1 MTTHIVPLPDIPAE
15 RPGVAR
21 LTWVVIA
28 LGAAIAPQALHQ
40 PLAITVLAVVLGA
53 WRLAAERRGWALPR
67 ASLRSLG
74 ALVGF
79 AAVWLTFRTINGPEA
94 GSALLITMLAL
105 KLTETTTVRDCQ
117 VLVLLGFFVV
127 LGEFLYSQ
135 ELWIALW
142 LLPSCWLLA
151 AVLLAVSH
159 PVVGFKP
166 TVALRAS
173 GRYLAVAL
181 PLMIAMFVL
190 FPRVPG
196 PLWGAPGGRGDAV
209 SGLSDSMEPGAI
221 TNLILSDEVA
231 FRVRFLEGTPPTA
244 RYWRGPTLHRFDGQ
258 RWEQS
263 WFKPPEP
270 VALEYGGGRVRYEV
284 TLEAHNQPWL
294 FALEMPESRPSGAE
308 LRYDFSLVDT
318 KLVRERK
325 RYEVTSRSEFTAG
338 ADQLPRR
345 LRWDLQLPERGN
357 ARSRE
362 LAERWRAE
370 HIVKNADTMGVVRQ
384 ALAMYREQP
393 FVYTLRPPRLGRDSV
408 DDFLFGTQR
417 GFCEHYASSFVFLM
431 RAAGIPARIVTG
443 YLGGELN
450 PFNDTWVVRQ
460 SDAHAWAEIWVAERG
475 WIRVDPTGAVAPD
488 RIERGLEEALPDG
501 EVLPGEYLRSFDLLI
516 SLRDR
521 WDAVDTA
528 WNRFFLGYGPEMQR
542 EFVQLIG
549 LAPDWQSMVTTLLI
563 VLLIM
568 LAALAAWLVYTH
580 KPRPVDAARRE
591 WDRFRALLAR
601 EGVAPS
607 ETEGPQDYAARAAAA
622 LPGKRAEIAQVAEAY
637 VAARYSP
644 ADRAAA
650 LVSLRRSV
658 AEFRRSA

>member
-1 MTTHIVPLPDIPAE
+1 MTTPIVPLPDIPAE

-28 LGAAIAPQALHQ
+28 LAAVMAPQALHQ
-40 PLAITVLAVVLGA
+40 PIAITVLAVVLGA
-53 WRLAAERRGWALPR
+53 WRLTAERRGWALPR
-67 ASLRSLG
+67 ASVRTLA

-79 AAVWLTFRTINGPEA
+79 AAVWFTFRTINGPEA
-94 GSALLITMLAL
+94 GSALLLTMLAL
-105 KLTETTTVRDCQ
+105 KLTETATVRDCQ

-127 LGEFLYSQ
+127 LGEFLYTQ
-135 ELWIALW
+135 ELMVALW

-159 PVVGFKP
+159 PVVGFRP

-173 GRYLAVAL
+173 GRYLALAL

-196 PLWGAPGGRGDAV
+196 PLWGAPGGSGDSV
-209 SGLSDSMEPGAI
+209 SGLGDSMEPGAI

-231 FRVRFLEGTPPTA
+231 FRVRFIDGEPPAA
-244 RYWRGPTLHRFDGQ
+244 RYWRGPTLHRFDGR

-270 VALEYGGGRVRYEV
+270 VELALEGGRVRYEV
-284 TLEAHNQPWL
+284 TLEAHNRPWL
-294 FALEMPESRPSGAE
+294 FALEMPESRPSGSE
-308 LRYDFSLVDT
+308 LRYDYSLVEPR
-318 KLVRERK
+318 LVRERK
-325 RYEVTSRSEFTAG
+325 RYEITSRTEFVAG
-338 ADQLPRR
+338 AEQTPRR

-362 LAERWRAE
+362 LAQRWRGASTDE
-370 HIVKNADTMGVVRQ
+370 MGVVRQ
-384 ALAMYREQP
+384 ALTMFREQP
-393 FVYTLRPPRLGRDSV
+393 FVYTLRPPRLGREPIDE
-408 DDFLFGTQR
+408 FLFGSQR

-431 RAAGIPARIVTG
+431 RAAGIPARVVTG

-450 PFNDTWVVRQ
+450 PWNDVWVVRQ
-460 SDAHAWAEIWVAERG
+460 SDAHAWAEVWVRGRG
-475 WIRVDPTGAVAPD
+475 WIRVDPTGAVAPE
-488 RIERGLEEALPDG
+488 RIEGGLEEALPDG
-501 EVLPGEYLRSFDLLI
+501 EVLPGEYLRSFDFLI
-516 SLRDR
+516 SLRDS
-521 WDAVDTA
+521 WDAMDTA

-542 EFVQLIG
+542 EFVQLLG
-549 LAPDWQSMVTTLLI
+549 LEPDWQSLVTTLMVVV
-563 VLLIM
+563 VLM

-591 WDRFRALLAR
+591 WDRFRTLLAR

-607 ETEGPQDYAARAAAA
+607 DTEGPQDFARRAAEA
-622 LPGKRAEIAQVAEAY
+622 LPARRKAIDAVTAAY
-637 VAARYSP
+637 VAARYAKPDDAALP
-644 ADRAAA
+644 ALRAALWQFKQA
-650 LVSLRRSV
+650 
-658 AEFRRSA
+658 A

>member
-21 LTWVVIA
+21 LTWVVVA

-40 PLAITVLAVVLGA
+40 PLAITVLAVVLGT

-67 ASLRSLG
+67 ASVRSLA

-94 GSALLITMLAL
+94 GSALLLTMLAL

-127 LGEFLYSQ
+127 LGEFLYTQ
-135 ELWIALW
+135 ELWVALW
-142 LLPSCWLLA
+142 LLPACWLLA

-173 GRYLAVAL
+173 GRYLAIAM
-181 PLMIAMFVL
+181 PLMVAMFVL

-209 SGLSDSMEPGAI
+209 SGIGDSMEPGAI
-221 TNLILSDEVA
+221 SNLILSDEVA
-231 FRVRFLEGTPPTA
+231 FRVRFLEGTPPAA

-263 WFKPPEP
+263 WFRPPEP
-270 VALEYGGGRVRYEV
+270 VELTLAGGKVRYEV
-284 TLEAHNQPWL
+284 TLEAHNMPWL
-294 FALEMPESRPSGAE
+294 FALEMVEQRPPGAE
-308 LRYDFSLVDT
+308 LRYDYGLVDA

-325 RYEVTSRSEFTAG
+325 RYEVTSRTEFTAG
-338 ADQLPRR
+338 AEQTPRR

-357 ARSRE
+357 ARARE

-370 HIVKNADTMGVVRQ
+370 SGDEMGVVRQ
-384 ALAMYREQP
+384 ALTMFREQP

-431 RAAGIPARIVTG
+431 RAAGIPSRIVTG
-443 YLGGELN
+443 YLGGEIN
-450 PFNDTWVVRQ
+450 PWNDVWVVRQ
-460 SDAHAWAEIWVAERG
+460 SDAHAWAEVWIAGRG
-475 WIRVDPTGAVAPD
+475 WIRVDPTGAVAPE

-501 EVLPGEYLRSFDLLI
+501 EVLPGEYLRSFDVLI
-516 SLRDR
+516 SLRDS
-521 WDAVDTA
+521 WDAMDTA

-542 EFVQLIG
+542 EFVQLLG
-549 LAPDWQSMVTTLLI
+549 LAPDWQSLVTTLMVV
-563 VLLIM
+563 VLVM
-568 LAALAAWLVYTH
+568 LAALTAWLVYTH

-591 WDRFRALLAR
+591 WDRFRTLLAR
-601 EGVAPS
+601 EGVTPS
-607 ETEGPQDYAARAAAA
+607 DTEGPQDYARRAAAA
-622 LPGKRAEIAQVAEAY
+622 LPAMRAAIELVTEAY
-637 VAARYSP
+637 VAARYARPTGEALP
-644 ADRAAA
+644 ALRAA
-650 LVSLRRSV
+650 VRRFKL
-658 AEFRRSA
+658 AA